1 MIIISKENVKYY
13 LIVVFIG
20 ILFFKFINT
29 PADFISSIEGLLSF
43 FSPFLLAILL
53 ALLLNPLVMLFEIK
67 FKTHRLLSIFLSYI
81 LIGIILAFGIRL
93 LIPSIANTLNR
104 LINEMPIYTDYI
116 NNFIEKNMS
125 NIDFLKALIPH
136 IQHSLDNALKEA
148 SNFISRIPKNFLIY
162 TLSISS
168 MLFNMVMGFILSI
181 YIIYDKEK
189 IALGFKRLLYS
200 STARNKADDIIEF
213 FRTTHD
219 IFYDYLIGRIL
230 DSLIIGII
238 AFIGF
243 QFIIQIEN
251 SLFLASIIFLAN
263 IIPYLGPFIGA
274 IPPIAMTI
282 LYSPQKTI
290 WVIVFIFI
298 LQQLDGNFIEPKV
311 MGNQVGIGAI
321 WIISAILIGQSLFG
335 FIGVFLSV
343 PVAAVVK
350 TSIDKYIDKRLQ

>member
-1 MIIISKENVKYY
+1 M
-13 LIVVFIG
+13 FIG

-148 SNFISRIPKNFLIY
+148 SNFVNRIPKNFLIY

-200 STARNKADDIIEF
+200 STARNKADEIIEF

-243 QFIIQIEN
+243 QFIIRIEN
-251 SLFLASIIFLAN
+251 ALFLASIIFLAN

-274 IPPIAMTI
+274 IPPVAMTI

>member
-29 PADFISSIEGLLSF
+29 PTDFISSIEGLLSF

-116 NNFIEKNMS
+116 NDFIEKNMS

-148 SNFISRIPKNFLIY
+148 SNFINRIPKNFLIY

-200 STARNKADDIIEF
+200 STARNKADEIIEF

-230 DSLIIGII
+230 DSFIIGII

-243 QFIIQIEN
+243 QFIIRIEN
-251 SLFLASIIFLAN
+251 ALFLASIIFLAN

-274 IPPIAMTI
+274 IPPVAMTI

>member
-53 ALLLNPLVMLFEIK
+53 ALLLNPLVMFFEIK

-168 MLFNMVMGFILSI
+168 MLFSMVMGFILSI

-243 QFIIQIEN
+243 QFIIRIEN
-251 SLFLASIIFLAN
+251 ALFLASIIFLAN

-274 IPPIAMTI
+274 IPPVAMTI

>member
-243 QFIIQIEN
+243 QFIIRIEN

>member
-13 LIVVFIG
+13 LMVVFIG

-104 LINEMPIYTDYI
+104 LINEMPIYSDYI
-116 NNFIEKNMS
+116 DNFIEKNMS

-168 MLFNMVMGFILSI
+168 MLFSMVMGFILSI

-243 QFIIQIEN
+243 QFIIRIEN
-251 SLFLASIIFLAN
+251 ALFLASIIFLAN

-274 IPPIAMTI
+274 IPPVAMTI

-290 WVIVFIFI
+290 WVIIFIFI

>member
-29 PADFISSIEGLLSF
+29 PTDFISSIEGLLSF

-116 NNFIEKNMS
+116 NDFIEKNMS

-148 SNFISRIPKNFLIY
+148 SNFINRIPKNFLIY

-200 STARNKADDIIEF
+200 STARNKADEIIEF

-243 QFIIQIEN
+243 QFIIRIEN
-251 SLFLASIIFLAN
+251 ALFLASIIFLAN

-274 IPPIAMTI
+274 IPPVAMTI

>member
-1 MIIISKENVKYY
+1 M
-13 LIVVFIG
+13 VVFIG

-53 ALLLNPLVMLFEIK
+53 ALLLNPLVMIFEIK

-104 LINEMPIYTDYI
+104 LINEMPIYSDYI
-116 NNFIEKNMS
+116 DNFIEKNMS

-168 MLFNMVMGFILSI
+168 MLFSMVMGFILSI

-243 QFIIQIEN
+243 QFIIRIEN
-251 SLFLASIIFLAN
+251 ALFLASIIFLAN

-274 IPPIAMTI
+274 IPPVAMTI

>member
-13 LIVVFIG
+13 LMVVFIG

-53 ALLLNPLVMLFEIK
+53 ALLLNPLVMIFEIK

-104 LINEMPIYTDYI
+104 LINEMPIYSDYI
-116 NNFIEKNMS
+116 DNFIEKNMS

-168 MLFNMVMGFILSI
+168 MLFSMVMGFILSI

-243 QFIIQIEN
+243 QFIIRIEN
-251 SLFLASIIFLAN
+251 ALFLASIIFLAN

-274 IPPIAMTI
+274 IPPVAMTI

>member
-20 ILFFKFINT
+20 ILFFKFINA

-168 MLFNMVMGFILSI
+168 MLFSMVMGFILSI

-243 QFIIQIEN
+243 QFIIRIEN
-251 SLFLASIIFLAN
+251 ALFLASIIFLAN

-274 IPPIAMTI
+274 IPPVAMTI

>member
-20 ILFFKFINT
+20 VLFFKFINT

-43 FSPFLLAILL
+43 FSPFLLSILL
-53 ALLLNPLVMLFEIK
+53 ALLLNPLVTLFEIK

-81 LIGIILAFGIRL
+81 LICIILAFGIRL

-148 SNFISRIPKNFLIY
+148 SSFISRIPKNFLAY

-243 QFIIQIEN
+243 QFIIRIEN
-251 SLFLASIIFLAN
+251 ALFLASIIFLAN

-343 PVAAVVK
+343 PIAAVVK

>member
-29 PADFISSIEGLLSF
+29 PTDFISSIEGLLSF

-148 SNFISRIPKNFLIY
+148 SNFVNRIPKNFLIY

-200 STARNKADDIIEF
+200 STARNKADEIIEF

-243 QFIIQIEN
+243 QFIIRIEN
-251 SLFLASIIFLAN
+251 ALFLASIIFLAN

-274 IPPIAMTI
+274 IPPVAMTI

>member
-1 MIIISKENVKYY
+1 M
-13 LIVVFIG
+13 FIG

-168 MLFNMVMGFILSI
+168 MLFSMVMGFILSI

-200 STARNKADDIIEF
+200 STTRNKADDIIEF

-243 QFIIQIEN
+243 QFIIRIEN
-251 SLFLASIIFLAN
+251 ALFLASIIFLAN

-274 IPPIAMTI
+274 IPPVAMTI

>member
-1 MIIISKENVKYY
+1 MIIISKETVKYY

-168 MLFNMVMGFILSI
+168 MLFSMVMGFILSI

-200 STARNKADDIIEF
+200 STTRNKADDIIEF

-243 QFIIQIEN
+243 QFIIRIEN
-251 SLFLASIIFLAN
+251 ALFLASIIFLAN

-274 IPPIAMTI
+274 IPPVAMTI

>member
-13 LIVVFIG
+13 LMVVFIG

-104 LINEMPIYTDYI
+104 LINEMPIYSDYI
-116 NNFIEKNMS
+116 DNFIEKNMS

-148 SNFISRIPKNFLIY
+148 SNFISRIPKNLLIY

-168 MLFNMVMGFILSI
+168 MLFSMVMGFILSI

-243 QFIIQIEN
+243 QFIIRIEN
-251 SLFLASIIFLAN
+251 ALFLASIIFLAN

-274 IPPIAMTI
+274 IPPVAMTI

>member
-1 MIIISKENVKYY
+1 M
-13 LIVVFIG
+13 VVFIG

-104 LINEMPIYTDYI
+104 LINEMPIYSDYI
-116 NNFIEKNMS
+116 DNFIEKNMS

-148 SNFISRIPKNFLIY
+148 SNFISRIPKNLLIY

-168 MLFNMVMGFILSI
+168 MLFSMVMGFILSI

-243 QFIIQIEN
+243 QFIIRIEN
-251 SLFLASIIFLAN
+251 ALFLASIIFLAN

-274 IPPIAMTI
+274 IPPVAMTI

>member
-13 LIVVFIG
+13 LMVVFIG

-104 LINEMPIYTDYI
+104 LINEMPIYSDYI
-116 NNFIEKNMS
+116 DNFIEKNMS

-168 MLFNMVMGFILSI
+168 MLFSMVMGFILSI

-243 QFIIQIEN
+243 QFIIRIEN
-251 SLFLASIIFLAN
+251 ALFLASIIFLAN

-274 IPPIAMTI
+274 IPPVAMTI

>member
-168 MLFNMVMGFILSI
+168 MLFSMVMGFILSI

-243 QFIIQIEN
+243 QFIIRIEN
-251 SLFLASIIFLAN
+251 ALFLASIIFLAN

-274 IPPIAMTI
+274 IPPVAMTI

>member
-1 MIIISKENVKYY
+1 M
-13 LIVVFIG
+13 VVFIG

-104 LINEMPIYTDYI
+104 LINEMPIYSDYI
-116 NNFIEKNMS
+116 DNFIEKNMS

-168 MLFNMVMGFILSI
+168 MLFSMVMGFILSI

-243 QFIIQIEN
+243 QFIIRIEN
-251 SLFLASIIFLAN
+251 ALFLASIIFLAN

-274 IPPIAMTI
+274 IPPVAMTI

-290 WVIVFIFI
+290 WVIIFIFI

>member
-1 MIIISKENVKYY
+1 M
-13 LIVVFIG
+13 VVFIG

-104 LINEMPIYTDYI
+104 LINEMPIYSDYI
-116 NNFIEKNMS
+116 DNFIEKNMS

-168 MLFNMVMGFILSI
+168 MLFSMVMGFILSI

-243 QFIIQIEN
+243 QFIIRIEN
-251 SLFLASIIFLAN
+251 ALFLASIIFLAN

-274 IPPIAMTI
+274 IPPVAMTI

>member
-104 LINEMPIYTDYI
+104 LINEMPIYSDYI
-116 NNFIEKNMS
+116 DNFIEKNMS

-168 MLFNMVMGFILSI
+168 MLFSMVMGFILSI

-243 QFIIQIEN
+243 QFIIRIEN
-251 SLFLASIIFLAN
+251 ALFLASIIFLAN

-274 IPPIAMTI
+274 IPPVAMTI

-311 MGNQVGIGAI
+311 MGKQVGIGAI

>member
-20 ILFFKFINT
+20 VLFFKFINT

-43 FSPFLLAILL
+43 FSPFLLSILL

-81 LIGIILAFGIRL
+81 LICIILAFGIRL

-148 SNFISRIPKNFLIY
+148 SSFISRIPKNFLTY

-243 QFIIQIEN
+243 QFIIRIEN
-251 SLFLASIIFLAN
+251 ALFLASIIFLAN

-343 PVAAVVK
+343 PIAAVVK

>member
-1 MIIISKENVKYY
+1 MIIISKENIKYY

-29 PADFISSIEGLLSF
+29 PSDFISSIEGFLKF

-53 ALLLNPLVMLFEIK
+53 ALLLNPLVMLFEVK
-67 FKTHRLLSIFLSYI
+67 FKAHRLLAIFLSYI
-81 LIGIILAFGIRL
+81 FIGFILDFAIRL

-104 LINEMPIYTDYI
+104 LINEMPMYTDYI
-116 NNFIEKNMS
+116 DSFIEKNMS
-125 NIDFLKALIPH
+125 NIDFLKTLIPH
-136 IQHSLDNALKEA
+136 IQHSLDNLLKEA
-148 SNFISRIPKNFLIY
+148 SNFVGKIPKNFLIY

-168 MLFNMVMGFILSI
+168 MLFNMTMGFILSI

-189 IALGFKRLLYS
+189 IALGFKRFLYS
-200 STARNKADDIIEF
+200 STARNKADNIIEF

-219 IFYDYLIGRIL
+219 IFYDYLLGRIL

-238 AFIGF
+238 AFLGF
-243 QFIIQIEN
+243 QFVIRIEN
-251 SLFLASIIFLAN
+251 ALFLASIIFLGN
-263 IIPYLGPFIGA
+263 IIPYFGPFIGA

-290 WVIVFIFI
+290 WVIAFLFI

-321 WIISAILIGQSLFG
+321 WVISAILVGQSLFG

-343 PVAAVVK
+343 PIAAVVK
-350 TSIDKYIDKRLQ
+350 TYVDKYIDNRLQ

>member
-104 LINEMPIYTDYI
+104 LINEMPIYSDYI
-116 NNFIEKNMS
+116 DNFIEKNMS

-168 MLFNMVMGFILSI
+168 MLFSMVMGFILSI

-243 QFIIQIEN
+243 QFIIRIEN
-251 SLFLASIIFLAN
+251 ALFLASIIFLAN

-274 IPPIAMTI
+274 IPPVAMTI